1 MYQFFFEGPSKKV
14 KSKTL
19 TAKYGPKIFEGPSKR
34 EIQKL
39 NCQLWTK
46 KKIEAQVKEKFE
58 NLNANC
64 GPKKIEGP
72 SQREIRKFNCQLW
85 TNIF

>member
-1 MYQFFFEGPSKKV
+1 MDQ
-14 KSKTL
+14 
-19 TAKYGPKIFEGPSKR
+19 
-34 EIQKL
+34 
-39 NCQLWTK
+39 

-72 SQREIRKFNCQLW
+72 SKREIRKFNCQLW
-85 TNIF
+85 TNIFWRPK